1 MNTEKGIGID
11 IGGTS
16 VKGVLLDNSGTILEK
31 AVLSMEDMDGTD
43 ASGELYWKTNVKNMV
58 EKLQSSCDQTVDFLG
73 ISAPGLI
80 SKDNLHTAHMPG
92 RLVEL
97 ERFDWTNYLQRK
109 TAVRMLNDAHAALY
123 AEMFCGAA
131 KGVQNVI
138 MLTIGTGVGGAVAI
152 EGKLYQGSIGRGG
165 HFGHICLDP
174 DGSLDIT
181 NTPGSLE
188 EAIGNV
194 SVKQRSQGKY
204 KTNFE
209 LVKAY
214 EQSDVQATEI
224 WLRSIKLLACGL
236 ISLINAFDPEAIV
249 IGGGLVNA
257 GESLFGPL
265 RKFMNKIEWQP
276 MGVRIDPVPG
286 RFGEYAGAI
295 GAGLFS
301 FEQSL
306 RIQE

>member
-1 MNTEKGIGID
+1 MKVVRGIGID

-16 VKGVLLDNSGTILEK
+16 VKGVLLDNSGAILEK
-31 AVLSMEDMDGTD
+31 AILSMEDMDGID
-43 ASGELYWKTNVKNMV
+43 ASGEPYWKTKVKVMV
-58 EKLQSSCDQTVDFLG
+58 EKLEGGCEATVGYLG
-73 ISAPGLI
+73 ISAPGLVTR
-80 SKDNLHTAHMPG
+80 DNMHTAHMPG
-92 RLVEL
+92 RLVGL
-97 ERFDWTNYLQRK
+97 ERFDWTKFLQRT

-123 AEMFCGAA
+123 AEMCCGAA
-131 KGVQNVI
+131 KGYQNVI

-152 EGKLYQGSIGRGG
+152 GGKLYQGSIGRGG
-165 HFGHICLDP
+165 HFGHMCLDP

-194 SVKQRSQGKY
+194 SVKQRSQGQF

-209 LVKAY
+209 LVRGY
-214 EQSDVQATEI
+214 EQGDKQATEL
-224 WLRSIKLLACGL
+224 WLRSVKLLACGL

-249 IGGGLVNA
+249 IGGGLANA

-276 MGVRIDPVPG
+276 MGVRVKAAPG

-295 GAGLFS
+295 GAGFFS
-301 FEQSL
+301 FDQKL
-306 RIQE
+306 RIKK